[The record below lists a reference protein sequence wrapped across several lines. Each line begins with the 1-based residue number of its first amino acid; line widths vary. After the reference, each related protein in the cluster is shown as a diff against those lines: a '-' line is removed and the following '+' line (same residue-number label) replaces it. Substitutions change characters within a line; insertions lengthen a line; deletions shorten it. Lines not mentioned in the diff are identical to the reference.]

1 VPLWHESGVAFGLLG
16 ISPFLQK
23 LFLIIKLTPKTLVNF
38 TARLLSAMIC
48 YHKKTHLSKYFLQFE
63 NFFKYF
69 YKI

>member
-1 VPLWHESGVAFGLLG
+1 MARERSRLRPLGYFSIFAKVV
-16 ISPFLQK
+16 
-23 LFLIIKLTPKTLVNF
+23 LIDIQFSTKTLVKI
-38 TARLLSAMIC
+38 TAHLFSAMIC